1 MRPFVALTG
10 VVAPLPISNV
20 DTDMLIPK
28 QFLKTIKRTGLGK
41 NLFDELRYAND
52 GSEIATFVL
61 NQKPYRSAAVIVSRE
76 NFGCGSSREHAPWA
90 LLDFGIRCVIA
101 PSFADIFFNN
111 CFKNGILPIVLPAA
125 TCEELMSAATQSPG
139 SELTVD
145 LPTQTISRP
154 NGPPIDFEV
163 ESFRKHCL
171 LNGLDDIGLTLQK
184 VAKIDA
190 YEAKQQ
196 QLFPWL

>member
-1 MRPFVALTG
+1 
-10 VVAPLPISNV
+10 
-20 DTDMLIPK
+20 
-28 QFLKTIKRTGLGK
+28 
-41 NLFDELRYAND
+41 
-52 GSEIATFVL
+52 
-61 NQKPYRSAAVIVSRE
+61 
-76 NFGCGSSREHAPWA
+76 
-90 LLDFGIRCVIA
+90 
-101 PSFADIFFNN
+101 
-111 CFKNGILPIVLPAA
+111 
-125 TCEELMSAATQSPG
+125 MSAATQSPG